1 MNKAKPIHPLPFPVY
16 FWAVTFV
23 AVIGLGNSIYLSV
36 SHYRVYM
43 DIGYRSFCALSRSI
57 NCDTVSQSPYSIFWG
72 VPLPVWG
79 IMGYTFFLL
88 FLLFA
93 KTNAA
98 QKQRIWSL
106 LIVLSALFSIYSLIL
121 ALISTFV
128 IHSFC
133 IMCIL
138 SYAVSFLLLF
148 GTWMIRKRF
157 DSGTFIDGLKND
169 IYFLRDKKLTRGSV
183 LGSLIVLPILVMIFY
198 PAYWRLEAPQLSAKV
213 PVGLTE
219 NGHPW
224 IGAKNPKLVITEYAD
239 YQCFQCQKM
248 HHFLR
253 QLVAKYPAKIRL
265 VHRHFPMDH
274 RYNPIVKEPLHVGA
288 GEMALLAIQAGTR
301 DKFWQMNDLLFEI
314 ARGSHAIN
322 IKKIAAAVDMDY
334 KELAGAITHP
344 FILKRL
350 REDIQSGLK
359 LNITGTPAFVINH
372 EVFIGQI
379 PPLIIK
385 NALAQ

>member
-16 FWAVTFV
+16 FWAVAFV

-128 IHSFC
+128 DINFC
-133 IMCIL
+133 Y
-138 SYAVSFLLLF
+138 SQLLYHVHF
-148 GTWMIRKRF
+148 
-157 DSGTFIDGLKND
+157 
-169 IYFLRDKKLTRGSV
+169 KLCR
-183 LGSLIVLPILVMIFY
+183 
-198 PAYWRLEAPQLSAKV
+198 
-213 PVGLTE
+213 
-219 NGHPW
+219 
-224 IGAKNPKLVITEYAD
+224 
-239 YQCFQCQKM
+239 
-248 HHFLR
+248 
-253 QLVAKYPAKIRL
+253 
-265 VHRHFPMDH
+265 
-274 RYNPIVKEPLHVGA
+274 
-288 GEMALLAIQAGTR
+288 
-301 DKFWQMNDLLFEI
+301 
-314 ARGSHAIN
+314 
-322 IKKIAAAVDMDY
+322 
-334 KELAGAITHP
+334 
-344 FILKRL
+344 
-350 REDIQSGLK
+350 
-359 LNITGTPAFVINH
+359 
-372 EVFIGQI
+372 
-379 PPLIIK
+379 
-385 NALAQ
+385 